1 MSEHLEMFFSRFVD
15 RCRTTNNMMGD
26 CYCAAVVEAL
36 SRKVG
41 RIVMNKMINMII
53 VVIIVTVVISQEL
66 DAMDQL
72 NEKLRMEEEEKMMG
86 PTLGMH
92 KSPSTSSNGSR
103 VAVPEEVMVMS
114 VVLVM
119 AVMVLM
125 NMVKI
130 AIDSTLW
137 G

>member
-1 MSEHLEMFFSRFVD
+1 MGLLWAIDWFVD

-36 SRKVG
+36 SRK
-41 RIVMNKMINMII
+41 
-53 VVIIVTVVISQEL
+53 EL

-72 NEKLRMEEEEKMMG
+72 NEKLRAEEEEKLMG

-103 VAVPEEVMVMS
+103 VAVPEEVI
-114 VVLVM
+114 VVE
-119 AVMVLM
+119 
-125 NMVKI
+125 N
-130 AIDSTLW
+130 STDEEDEETKALNPLPIV
-137 G
+137 